1 MRDLATVVLASVS
14 PRRYELLTS
23 LGLHV
28 VVRPSGVAEGERP
41 GHGPL
46 ELAAAHASAKAE
58 AVARAGQAHVIV
70 AADTVVDVDGRALG
84 KPESHA
90 EARAM
95 LRSLSGR
102 EHLVHSAYTAIDP
115 ENAARIDGSRT
126 TRVRF
131 AALSDDDIAMY
142 VASGEPMD
150 KAGGYGIQGR
160 GAALVESID
169 GDFYTVMGFP
179 LGDFVRRLPALGY
192 RLPARVQALVAS

>member
-28 VVRPSGVAEGERP
+28 LVRPSGVAEGELP

-46 ELAAAHASAKAE
+46 ELATAHASAKAE

-70 AADTVVDVDGRALG
+70 AADTVVDIDGRALG

-95 LRSLSGR
+95 LRLLSGR

-115 ENAARIDGSRT
+115 SGARIDGSRT

-131 AALSDDDIAMY
+131 ATLSDADIATY
-142 VASGEPMD
+142 VTSGEPMD

-160 GAALVESID
+160 GAALVERID

-192 RLPARVQALVAS
+192 SLPAGAPALVAS